1 MTQTWNRSK
10 LWRLAPGFFTRL
22 FRRKRF
28 ENPVIIVSGLP
39 RSGTSMLMGM
49 LSAGG
54 VALMVDGVRTADEDN
69 PKGYH
74 ELEQVKA
81 LDKPGDK
88 TWLAAAQGKAL
99 KIISFLLQH
108 LPETYDYKIIFMR
121 RSLPEVLASQQK
133 MLERRGEASGD
144 AGDDE
149 LARMFAAHLTKV
161 EGLLSSRDNC
171 DVLYVDHRDA
181 VGDPSAVAEAI
192 NQFLGGHLDAGAM
205 TAVVDP
211 DLYRNRA

>member
-1 MTQTWNRSK
+1 MTTG
-10 LWRLAPGFFTRL
+10 LFGRL

-54 VALMVDGVRTADEDN
+54 VQLVADGVRTADEDN

-88 TWLAAAQGKAL
+88 AWLGAARGKAL

-108 LPETYDYKIIFMR
+108 LPDTYDYKIIFMR
-121 RSLPEVLASQQK
+121 RHLPEILASQQK
-133 MLERRGEASGD
+133 MLERRGESSGD
-144 AGDDE
+144 VGDDE
-149 LARMFAAHLTKV
+149 MARMFSAHLTKI
-161 EGLLSSRDNC
+161 EGVLANRENC
-171 DVLYVDHRDA
+171 AVLYVEHRDA
-181 VGDPSAVAEAI
+181 VDNPSAVALAV
-192 NQFLGGHLDAGAM
+192 NDFLGGHLDTEAM

-211 DLYRNRA
+211 QLYRNRA

>member
-1 MTQTWNRSK
+1 LST
-10 LWRLAPGFFTRL
+10 GFLSRL
-22 FRRKRF
+22 FRRTRF

-54 VALMVDGVRTADEDN
+54 VELMVDGVRTANEDN

-88 TWLAAAQGKAL
+88 AWLGAARGKAL

-108 LPETYDYKIIFMR
+108 LPDTYDYKIIFLR
-121 RSLPEVLASQQK
+121 RNLPEVLASQQK
-133 MLERRGEASGD
+133 MLERRGEGSGD
-144 AGDDE
+144 KNDDE
-149 LARMFAAHLTKV
+149 MARMFFAHLTKIERV
-161 EGLLSSRDNC
+161 LANRENC
-171 DVLYVDHRDA
+171 DVLYVEHRDT
-181 VGDPSAVAEAI
+181 VDNPSAVAVAI
-192 NQFLGGHLDAGAM
+192 NDFLGGHLDTRAM

-211 DLYRNRA
+211 QLYRNRV